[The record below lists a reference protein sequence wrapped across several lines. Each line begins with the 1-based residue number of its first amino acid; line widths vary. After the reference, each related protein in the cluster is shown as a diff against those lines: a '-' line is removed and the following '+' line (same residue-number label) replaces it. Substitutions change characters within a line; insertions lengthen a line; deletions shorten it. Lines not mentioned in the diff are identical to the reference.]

1 MKHLPAILLLIIF
14 GLFSFFIIRENSSF
28 EVLEILS
35 PTEIVIDFNKN
46 KLKDNNETIT
56 IKDIYSFSIHPE
68 KNKISKISSEDGMRL
83 GFLAENYANEI
94 LAGKNI
100 KFKDNDIYVNN
111 TSYKQLLMNKG
122 YATNNGLNSHILD
135 NLNRAKQLNLVILN
149 KKNYKYHKLDCKY
162 GRMAHNYILIPAS
175 QLSDEATPCK
185 YCHTDKKQKETKK
198 EKSQS
203 IKQPDLVL
211 KNSDI
216 ELFLT
221 DMSVNLKPNNKCLD
235 RICQAIVREIDLSK
249 DSIDFAIYG
258 YSKIPKIENALL
270 NAQKRGVKI
279 RFVFDTDG
287 KTNIYPD
294 TFYLAKIF
302 PDNNFDKSK
311 AIMHN
316 KFFIFDNKKV
326 FTGSA
331 NLSNTDMSGFS
342 SNSSVLINSKDVAQ
356 IYTKE
361 FEQMYNGKFH
371 ETKHKIKKDNKSG
384 VYFSPKDDI
393 IYNELIPLV
402 NGAKKY
408 IYIPTFIITHEK
420 LAQSLIAAKQ
430 RGVDVKIILDAT
442 NTKTPSKISQLRN
455 AGIPVK
461 TENFAGKLHS
471 KSLIIDD
478 EYIVIGSMN
487 FSVSG
492 AKSNDENVMIIKD
505 EKLAK
510 FYKDFFVYLWN
521 KIPDKWLKY
530 SVSAESK
537 NSAGSCS
544 DGIDNDYDGD
554 IDMADSGCKK

>member
-1 MKHLPAILLLIIF
+1 MKHLPVILLLIIF

-28 EVLEILS
+28 EVLEITS
-35 PTEIVIDFNKN
+35 PTEIVLDLNRN

-56 IKDIYSFSIHPE
+56 IRDIYTFSIHPE
-68 KNKISKISSEDGMRL
+68 KNKILKISAEDGMRL

-94 LAGKNI
+94 LAEKNVQL
-100 KFKDNDIYVNN
+100 KNNDIYINN

-122 YATNNGLNSHILD
+122 YATNNGLNPQILD
-135 NLNRAKQLNLVILN
+135 NLNKAKQLNLVILN

-162 GRMAHNYILIPAS
+162 GRMAHNYMLIPIS
-175 QLSDEATPCK
+175 QLSSEATPCK
-185 YCHTDKKQKETKK
+185 YCHTDKKTKETKK
-198 EKSQS
+198 EKTLK
-203 IKQPDLVL
+203 IKSPDLVL

-235 RICQAIVREIDLSK
+235 KICQAIVREIDSAK

-294 TFYLAKIF
+294 TFYLARLF

-311 AIMHN
+311 YIMHN

-331 NLSNTDMSGFS
+331 NISNNDMSGFS
-342 SNSSVLINSKDVAQ
+342 SNSAVLINSKETAR

-361 FEQMYNGKFH
+361 FEQMYRGKFH
-371 ETKHKIKKDNKSG
+371 ESKQKINNNSDI
-384 VYFSPKDDI
+384 YFSPKDDI

-402 NGAKKY
+402 NRAKKY
-408 IYIPTFIITHEK
+408 IYAPTFIITHEK
-420 LAQSLIAAKQ
+420 LAQSLISAKQ

-442 NTKTPSKISQLRN
+442 NTRTPSKISQLRN

-492 AKSNDENVMIIKD
+492 AKYNDENVLIIKD
-505 EKLAK
+505 EKLSK
-510 FYKDFFVYLWN
+510 FYKEFFNYLWT
-521 KIPDKWLKY
+521 KIPDKWVKY
-530 SVSAESK
+530 SVNAESK
-537 NSAGSCS
+537 DSVGSCS